1 MKSLAS
7 TTGTY
12 RSGWAEAAS
21 RVAITQKSEEIARL
35 QQRIVQ
41 LEADTQLLQELAK
54 SQDGGL

>member
-12 RSGWAEAAS
+12 RSGWAEAAP

-35 QQRIVQ
+35 HAAENSSARGRQAAAPGACR
-41 LEADTQLLQELAK
+41 K
-54 SQDGGL
+54 SR